1 MLNRSFI
8 DETFDP
14 LGCYVHHGATN
25 MIMLMFYYAG
35 PKEIS
40 PINQLQITLKDK
52 PVRQA
57 NLVHYV
63 DNFLREVRTKF
74 GNSSFPISVTDT
86 TQKEYFLQ
94 QSHNNHTYH
103 TFQFNGQ
110 HS

>member
-1 MLNRSFI
+1 MSNG
-8 DETFDP
+8 DP
-14 LGCYVHHGATN
+14 TMDVLLCWA
-25 MIMLMFYYAG
+25 
-35 PKEIS
+35 KEIS

-63 DNFLREVRTKF
+63 HNFLREVRTKF